1 VRRQGC
7 SFAEEA
13 IMRTISLLTV
23 ALAATTITIS
33 DAAAGQWCAMF
44 TRGSENCSYSTFEQC
59 RAAVSG
65 LRAFCQQN
73 PFPGTS
79 FGRGTSGYSDAP
91 RRYRGDR

>member
-1 VRRQGC
+1 
-7 SFAEEA
+7 
-13 IMRTISLLTV
+13 MRTISLLTV

-44 TRGSENCSYSTFEQC
+44 TRGSENCSYFLRSSNAGRRC
-59 RAAVSG
+59 PACG
-65 LRAFCQQN
+65 LFASRN
-73 PFPGTS
+73 PFPGTN